1 MPATPFSRSFFVSQ
15 PRFNYYI
22 TPIFRSLTCQLS
34 SSPFQFNAKSS
45 TVRFHCALSQA
56 AETESP
62 TGGRSG
68 ALTPTPPVTGE
79 VQKIDVNPPKGTRD
93 FPPEEM
99 RMRNW
104 LFNNFK
110 EVSRLYGFEEID
122 FPVLESEALYIRKA
136 GEEIKDQG
144 EFGSMGR

>member
-1 MPATPFSRSFFVSQ
+1 MPATPFSCSFFVSQ

-22 TPIFRSLTCQLS
+22 TPIFRSLTYQLS

-62 TGGRSG
+62 SGGRSG
-68 ALTPTPPVTGE
+68 ALTPAPPVTGE

-99 RMRNW
+99 RLRNW

-110 EVSRLYGFEEID
+110 EVLDFRLELINGKM
-122 FPVLESEALYIRKA
+122 IRFTFKLHYFILIN
-136 GEEIKDQG
+136 GMMI
-144 EFGSMGR
+144 